1 MTVDEAKEKLANFA
15 SRDKE
20 RRSINHI
27 VTKGTFV
34 YATDGRIAFRAEVG
48 EVPDDSE
55 GFPTQAIDEFAD
67 TVKGSTG
74 WMEPDWAQFDKLS
87 EGFMK
92 ALSDY
97 IKEQESDIRERYIR
111 TDCPTCGGEVYWDR
125 DMQKLVGIDEI
136 EGADHSPGHVDYP
149 VILNLQEVS
158 GCKMR
163 LPVNFGYLYL
173 VRKAFGQ
180 DVVFSCE
187 EVKIGH
193 TARVLMKTKDGKSH
207 GVLMP
212 LRTEGADI
220 DSITDR
226 VLDTRSWDGAEG

>member
-1 MTVDEAKEKLANFA
+1 MTLEEAKEKLANFA

-20 RRSINHI
+20 RRIINHI

-48 EVPDDSE
+48 EVPDNSE
-55 GFPTQAIDEFAD
+55 GFPTQAIDEYAD

-74 WMEPDWAQFDKLS
+74 WMEMDWAQFDNLCK
-87 EGFMK
+87 GFVK

-136 EGADHSPGHVDYP
+136 EGADHSPGHVNYP
-149 VILNLQEVS
+149 VKLILQKES
-158 GCKMR
+158 GVQLW
-163 LPVNFGYLYL
+163 LPINFGYLYL

-187 EVKIGH
+187 VVKSSDI
-193 TARVLMKTKDGKSH
+193 ARLLMKTKDGKSL
-207 GVLMP
+207 GVMMP
-212 LRTEGADI
+212 LRIDGEDADSAI
-220 DSITDR
+220 DR
-226 VLDTRSWDGAEG
+226 VLETRSWDGAEG

>member
-15 SRDKE
+15 SLDKE

-34 YATDGRIAFRAEVG
+34 YASDGRIAFRSEVG
-48 EVPDDSE
+48 EVPDDCD
-55 GFPTQAIDEFAD
+55 GFPIQAVDEFAD
-67 TVKGSTG
+67 TVKHSTG
-74 WMEPDWAQFDKLS
+74 WMELDWAQFDNLCK
-87 EGFMK
+87 GFMK

-125 DMQKLVGIDEI
+125 DMQKLVGLDEI

-158 GCKMR
+158 GGRIR

-180 DVVFSCE
+180 DVVFSGE
-187 EVKIGH
+187 EVKAGDI
-193 TARVLMKTKDGKSH
+193 ARILMKTKDGKSH

-220 DSITDR
+220 DSVTDR
-226 VLDTRSWDGAEG
+226 VLETRSWDGAEG

>member
-1 MTVDEAKEKLANFA
+1 MTLEEAKEKLANFA

-20 RRSINHI
+20 RRSICHI
-27 VTKGTFV
+27 ATKGTCV
-34 YATDGRIAFRAEVG
+34 YATDGRIAFRTEVG
-48 EVPDDSE
+48 KVPDDCD
-55 GFPTQAIDEFAD
+55 GFPIPAIDEFAD
-67 TVKGSTG
+67 TVKHSTG
-74 WMEPDWAQFDKLS
+74 WMELDWAQFDNLCK
-87 EGFMK
+87 GFVK

-158 GCKMR
+158 GGKIR
-163 LPVNFGYLYL
+163 PPVNFGYLYL

-180 DVVFSCE
+180 DVVFSGE
-187 EVKIGH
+187 EVKVGH
-193 TARVLMKTKDGKSH
+193 IARILMKTKDGKSH

-212 LRTEGADI
+212 LRFEGSDI
-220 DSITDR
+220 DSVTDR
-226 VLDTRSWDGAEG
+226 VLETRSWDGAEG

>member
-1 MTVDEAKEKLANFA
+1 MTAEEAKEKLANFA
-15 SRDKE
+15 SRDKYY
-20 RRSINHI
+20 RSINHI

-34 YATDGRIAFRAEVG
+34 YATDRRIAFRAEVG
-48 EVPDDSE
+48 EVPDDSD
-55 GFPTQAIDEFAD
+55 GFPTRAIDEFAD

-74 WMEPDWAQFDKLS
+74 WMELDWTQFDNLCK
-87 EGFMK
+87 GFMK

-97 IKEQESDIRERYIR
+97 IKEQESDIREGYIR
-111 TDCPTCGGEVYWDR
+111 TDCPTCGGEVYWDI

-163 LPVNFGYLYL
+163 LLVNFGYLYL

-187 EVKIGH
+187 EVKSGH
-193 TARVLMKTKDGKSH
+193 TARLLMKTKDGKSH

-212 LRTEGADI
+212 LRTEGSDI
-220 DSITDR
+220 DSATDR
-226 VLDTRSWDGAEG
+226 VLETRSWDGTSD

>member
-48 EVPDDSE
+48 EVPDNSE
-55 GFPTQAIDEFAD
+55 GFPTQAIDDYAD
-67 TVKGSTG
+67 IVKGSTG
-74 WMEPDWAQFDKLS
+74 WMELDWAQFDKLC

-97 IKEQESDIRERYIR
+97 IKEQESEIRKRYIR
-111 TDCPTCGGEVYWDR
+111 TYCPTCGGEMYWDGY
-125 DMQKLVGIDEI
+125 MQKLVGIDEI

-163 LPVNFGYLYL
+163 LLVNFGYLYL

-187 EVKIGH
+187 VVKSSGI
-193 TARVLMKTKDGKSH
+193 ARLLMKTKDGKYH
-207 GVLMP
+207 GIMMP
-212 LRTEGADI
+212 LRIEGADI
-220 DSITDR
+220 DSATDR
-226 VLDTRSWDGAEG
+226 VLETRSWDGAEG